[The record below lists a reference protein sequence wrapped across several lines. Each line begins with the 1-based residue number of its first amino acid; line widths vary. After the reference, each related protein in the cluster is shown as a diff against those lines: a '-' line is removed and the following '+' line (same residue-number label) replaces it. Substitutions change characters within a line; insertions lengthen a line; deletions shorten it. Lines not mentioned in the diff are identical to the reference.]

1 MIRRLSIFGLVAIYI
16 LFLGTIANSAQTK
29 KVNVKF
35 AQGASEATYT
45 NSITGYGVVDFVFA
59 ARENQQLTATVVNST
74 ANKAMFTVMQNEDR
88 VADDAGEIT
97 DWSGRLPSTGNYTV
111 RVYMMRNEARRTKT
125 PVKFT
130 LRIRI
135 D

>member
-1 MIRRLSIFGLVAIYI
+1 MFRRLSIFGLVAIYV
-16 LFLGTIANSAQTK
+16 LFPGTIANSAQTK

-35 AQGASEATYT
+35 AQGTSEATYT

-59 ARENQQLTATVVNST
+59 ARENQQLTATIVNST

-88 VADDAGEIT
+88 IADDAGEIT